1 MNWRGVVKRI
11 LYELRPGRFKWFWY
25 YGCKIYFPKGNIVF
39 RMACDQGIYEREV
52 VRLVDRLLAPG
63 STYFDIGANIGLM
76 AVTALSNCPDCNVVS
91 VEASS
96 STLAYLG
103 KTREDS
109 GYSDR
114 WIIVPKAIGA
124 EIGEATFYE
133 GSVAQGA
140 FNGLQ
145 DTGRGGAKRPTSVE
159 VTTIDQLW
167 RDLGGPP
174 VTVIKMDIEG
184 GELNALDG
192 AERCMSTMRPA
203 IVLEWSRLNLLSYG
217 ISDDAILAVA
227 ARYDYEIFSVPGYAA
242 VRSRAEMTLR
252 MLETETFIL
261 MPSMDQRP
269 TVS

>member
-1 MNWRGVVKRI
+1 MNWRGAVKRS
-11 LYELRPGRFKWFWY
+11 LHELKPGRFKWFWY
-25 YGCKIYFPKGNIVF
+25 YGCKIYFPKGDIVF
-39 RMACDQGIYEREV
+39 RMACDEGIYEKDV
-52 VRLVDRLLAPG
+52 VRLVNRLLASG

-76 AVTALSNCPDCNVVS
+76 AVTALSSCPDCNVVS

-96 STLAYLG
+96 TTLTYLG

-109 GYSDR
+109 VYSDR

-124 EIGEATFYE
+124 KVGKATFYQASL
-133 GSVAQGA
+133 GQGA

-167 RDLGGPP
+167 SDLGSPP

-184 GELNALDG
+184 GELNALHG
-192 AERCMSTMRPA
+192 ADRCILAMRPA
-203 IVLEWSRLNLLSYG
+203 IILEWNRLNLLSYG
-217 ISDDAILAVA
+217 ILDDAILEFG

-261 MPSMDQRP
+261 MPSMD
-269 TVS
+269 